1 MKLSES
7 HHLAAFLD
15 ILFDFFKEY
24 TITSCLCPLKYLD
37 GMKKQL
43 LESEILEKSYLFNI
57 NQYSIDI
64 NFSRKTTE
72 EDIYYF
78 LFGRSHEGM
87 CSSVL
92 LDLWGNRKFMTF
104 EIDSEKYP
112 PFVRD
117 FLDESGTLRTSYI
130 SEEDEMIPVDEKDIM
145 SMDEL
150 KSFLLKNNIRRDVT
164 WVEVD

>member
-1 MKLSES
+1 MKLSEL

-15 ILFDFFKEY
+15 VLFNLFKEHN
-24 TITSCLCPLKYLD
+24 ITSCLSPLKDLD
-37 GMKKQL
+37 GMKKL
-43 LESEILEKSYLFNI
+43 LLDSEIVGKSYLFNI

-64 NFSRKTTE
+64 DFSRKTTE

-92 LDLWGNRKFMTF
+92 LDLWGSRKFMTI

-117 FLDESGTLRTSYI
+117 FLDESGKLRTSYI

-150 KSFLLKNNIRRDVT
+150 KDFLVKNNIRRDVT
-164 WVEVD
+164 WIEVD

>member
-1 MKLSES
+1 MKLSEL
-7 HHLAAFLD
+7 HYLATFLD
-15 ILFDFFKEY
+15 VLFDFFKEY
-24 TITSCLCPLKYLD
+24 NITSCLSPLKDLHS
-37 GMKKQL
+37 MKKQL
-43 LESEILEKSYLFNI
+43 LDSEIVGKRYLFNI
-57 NQYSIDI
+57 NQYSFDID
-64 NFSRKTTE
+64 FSIKTTE
-72 EDIYYF
+72 EDLYYF
-78 LFGRSHEGM
+78 LFGKSHEDL

-92 LDLWGNRKFMTF
+92 LDLWGNRKFMTI

-117 FLDESGTLRTSYI
+117 LLDESGKLRTSYI

-150 KSFLLKNNIRRDVT
+150 KDFLRKNNIRRDVT

>member
-1 MKLSES
+1 MKLSEL

-15 ILFDFFKEY
+15 VLFDFFKEHN
-24 TITSCLCPLKYLD
+24 ITSCLSPLKDLD

-43 LESEILEKSYLFNI
+43 LESEIFEKSYLFNI

-72 EDIYYF
+72 EDLYYF

-87 CSSVL
+87 CNSVL
-92 LDLWGNRKFMTF
+92 LDLRGNRNFMTI

-112 PFVRD
+112 PFVRE
-117 FLDESGTLRTSYI
+117 FLNDSGELKTSYI

-150 KSFLLKNNIRRDVT
+150 KDFLVKNNIRRDVT
-164 WVEVD
+164 WIEVD

>member
-1 MKLSES
+1 MKLSEL

-15 ILFDFFKEY
+15 VLFDFFKEY
-24 TITSCLCPLKYLD
+24 NITSCLSPLKDLD
-37 GMKKQL
+37 GMKNQL
-43 LESEILEKSYLFNI
+43 LHSDIVGKRYLFNI

-64 NFSRKTTE
+64 DFSRKTSE
-72 EDIYYF
+72 EDLYYF
-78 LFGRSHEGM
+78 LFGKSHEGL

-92 LDLWGNRKFMTF
+92 LDLWGDRKFMTI

-117 FLDESGTLRTSYI
+117 FLNDAGELKTSYI
-130 SEEDEMIPVDEKDIM
+130 SEEDEMIHVDEKDIM

-150 KSFLLKNNIRRDVT
+150 KDFLRKNNIRRDVT